1 MTKTWNNTVKTEHL
15 KTSHVPFPAK
25 PKPTTNDIYIIY
37 MYILYDIHEII
48 ICKYTNTEQISA
60 VKRAFNNYSKK
71 ITTTKVITTILAL
84 IFTLK

>member
-1 MTKTWNNTVKTEHL
+1 M
-15 KTSHVPFPAK
+15 
-25 PKPTTNDIYIIY
+25 IYVRS
-37 MYILYDIHEII
+37 LYANIP
-48 ICKYTNTEQISA
+48 NTEQISA